1 MLIAGELA
9 VRKVSRLEATASIS
23 SAKFNFKLT
32 SRTQVSCAR
41 QCFACVSVLMSLRSA
56 LAITHRRQYAEH
68 RGFRAEPPGQ
78 AWSPTSKSGSGVDT
92 VWCVQP
98 SSPRSLFRL

>member
-9 VRKVSRLEATASIS
+9 VRRVSKIEATA
-23 SAKFNFKLT
+23 FT
-32 SRTQVSCAR
+32 SRTQVSCAH
-41 QCFACVSVLMSLRSA
+41 QCFPCVSVLMGLRSA
-56 LAITHRRQYAEH
+56 IAITHRRQYAEH

-78 AWSPTSKSGSGVDT
+78 AWSPTSKSGSGVDS

>member
-9 VRKVSRLEATASIS
+9 VRRVSKIEATASVS
-23 SAKFNFKLT
+23 STKFNFKLT
-32 SRTQVSCAR
+32 SRTQVSCAH
-41 QCFACVSVLMSLRSA
+41 QCFPCVSVLMGLRSA
-56 LAITHRRQYAEH
+56 IVITHRPQYAEH

-92 VWCVQP
+92 IWCVQP